1 MKLLSLHKLI
11 NKYFIVLIFS
21 LLYFFS
27 AYSQTNLPEKQ
38 IVKGFVYLKNN
49 RGYRNPSTVQYISHI
64 CPDYNFDNDCFSAVK
79 YQISAQ
85 NGFGGYDRESIE
97 VFFYHGQPFYIM
109 TKDNNYY
116 MYNRNLILPQ
126 LVQNAITLNGFSFIR
141 CKKEMDKR
149 AKIEQNKI
157 NEEKA
162 LRVKQQFED
171 KRILKEIDSL
181 IDIKEYFNAKNLISQ
196 LNIPN
201 PELINRI
208 NQIDKTNQNTIIE
221 FLNKRE
227 LSDALELYNLLLD
240 KNEKIKELF
249 VASYTE
255 KYKDSTIFLD
265 QEKANYYLKKY
276 FLNKLDSHTADNY
289 RLQISTEG
297 VLKITNKSLNVIH
310 TSNLD
315 KSDIIL
321 IQKDEFMFPVKCEYS
336 YNVIST
342 NSLIKLKKHNGTL
355 IYDEYIKDSEKS
367 RIDKLLKDGLIG
379 RYTIKYQRKDFNSTL
394 YVDTASLI
402 DYKGIGGPSNM
413 FKSILVPGWGVRA
426 VTGGE
431 KSGLPRTILT
441 YGLLTSALVFQTMSV
456 LDYQN
461 YLNATSQDEITKYY
475 TSANSNN
482 STSYYL
488 AAAGLAVWIYDIVWV
503 AKKGFDN
510 KSEQKAFK
518 RNLSFHFEPTI
529 QSLAFSYK
537 LKF

>member
-11 NKYFIVLIFS
+11 IKYFIVLIFS

-49 RGYRNPSTVQYISHI
+49 RGYRNPASVQYISHI
-64 CPDYNFDNDCFSAVK
+64 CPDYNFDIDCFSAVK

-171 KRILKEIDSL
+171 KRILSEIDSL
-181 IDIKEYFNAKNLISQ
+181 IDIKEYLNAKNLISQ

-221 FLNKRE
+221 FLNKRKLYE
-227 LSDALELYNLLLD
+227 ALELYNLLLD

-249 VASYTE
+249 IASYTE
-255 KYKDSTIFLD
+255 KYKDSTIFLNE
-265 QEKANYYLKKY
+265 EKGTYFLKKY
-276 FLNKLDSHTADNY
+276 CSSKLVSHAAGTY

-297 VLKITNKSLNVIH
+297 VLKITNKNLNIIH

-315 KSDIIL
+315 KSDINL
-321 IQKDEFMFPVKCEYS
+321 IQKNGFMFPVKCEYS
-336 YNVIST
+336 YQVFVT
-342 NSLIKLKKHNGTL
+342 NTMIKLKKTNGLL
-355 IYDEYIKDSEKS
+355 IYDEYIKDSEKNT
-367 RIDKLLKDGLIG
+367 IDILLLSGLIG
-379 RYTIKYQRKDFNSTL
+379 KYTINYQRKDFNSTL
-394 YVDTASLI
+394 YVDSASFI
-402 DYKGIGGPSNM
+402 NYKGIGGPSNM
-413 FKSILVPGWGVRA
+413 FKSIIVPGWGVRS
-426 VTGGE
+426 VTSGE
-431 KSGLPRTILT
+431 KSGFPRTFLT

-456 LDYQN
+456 LDYEN
-461 YLNATSQDEITKYY
+461 YLNATNQDDIIKYY

-503 AKKGFDN
+503 AKKGFEN
-510 KSEQKAFK
+510 KAEQRDFK
-518 RNLSFHFEPTI
+518 RNFSFHYEPTI
-529 QSLAFSYK
+529 QSVSFSYK